1 MTYPWPYTT
10 NTDVEIDAHDIL
22 EYVKNNSEWFLS
34 HLKNLTPERE
44 AIKEALIR
52 TDDILNEFDKIR
64 RCRDKAANN
73 RDLEAV
79 KLYESVEKLRKY
91 LQEQQ

>member
-1 MTYPWPYTT
+1 MTHPRDFETRAEVSIYA
-10 NTDVEIDAHDIL
+10 DDIL

>member
-1 MTYPWPYTT
+1 MTYPWDFETQT
-10 NTDVEIDAHDIL
+10 NVSIDAEDIL
-22 EYVKNNSEWFLS
+22 EYVKNNKEWFVEKLQNLS
-34 HLKNLTPERE
+34 PERE
-44 AIKEALIR
+44 VVKEALIR
-52 TDDILNEFDKIR
+52 IDDMLNEFDKIR

-73 RDLEAV
+73 RNLEAV

>member
-10 NTDVEIDAHDIL
+10 NTDVEIDADDIL

-34 HLKNLTPERE
+34 HLKNLVPERDV
-44 AIKEALIR
+44 IKEALIR

-73 RDLEAV
+73 RNLEAV

>member
-1 MTYPWPYTT
+1 MTHPWDFETQT
-10 NTDVEIDAHDIL
+10 NVSIDADDIL

-34 HLKNLTPERE
+34 HLKNLVPERE
-44 AIKEALIR
+44 VVKEALIR
-52 TDDILNEFDKIR
+52 IDDMLNEFDKIR

-73 RDLEAV
+73 RNLEAV
-79 KLYESVEKLRKY
+79 KLYESIEKLRKY